1 MFETNFMEGDKKELI
16 INIICGVLLLVLI
29 VIILWCIFRKKSDFK
44 AINSSQN
51 ENKEDDTVIIFF
63 HNSKCPFS
71 QKAENMLKEFNYKL
85 NNSNV
90 KIYDLIKDS
99 EGLGKKYNVEGT
111 PTFVNIKNGKMS
123 VGHKSKEEHEK
134 ELSDNNEKDSESK
147 HTESKQDRRNNES
160 NESNERINYNSLKK
174 NKLYVIGAD
183 YCGFTTKQ
191 YDMLN
196 NAGIDHEVID
206 LNNETTKELAK
217 ELMSHTKS
225 TGIPLLISINDN
237 DELSVGKGFHSSE
250 EELKSKNLVINKK

>member
-44 AINSSQN
+44 TINSSQN
-51 ENKEDDTVIIFF
+51 ENKDDDTVIIFF

-71 QKAENMLKEFNYKL
+71 QKAENMLKECNYKL
-85 NNSNV
+85 NGTIV

-111 PTFVNIKNGKMS
+111 PTFVNTKNGKKS

-134 ELSDNNEKDSESK
+134 ELSDTNEK
-147 HTESKQDRRNNES
+147 HPESKQDEKS
-160 NESNERINYNSLKK
+160 NESSERINFNSLKK

-237 DELSVGKGFHSSE
+237 NELSVGKGFHSSE
-250 EELKSKNLVINKK
+250 EELKSKNLVINRK